1 MLWAIWGGPDWGP
14 IRRRKA
20 FPCSVTFVF
29 VCAGAFS
36 CSAALAFGFLTF
48 PWGVQHGLREDVRNI
63 YKTNVFLHI
72 LKTNRKRMARQK
84 RRRKTKMFKK
94 RWKYQYFEH
103 SLWALFG
110 AHLGSPIFWCA
121 QLGCFNGPPT
131 NIKNSLK

>member
-1 MLWAIWGGPDWGP
+1 MVWAIFWGPDWGI

-29 VCAGAFS
+29 FCAEAFS
-36 CSAALAFGFLTF
+36 CSVALVFGFLMF
-48 PWGVQHGLREDVRNI
+48 PWGVQHGLSEGVRNM
-63 YKTNVFLHI
+63 YKTNAFLHI

-84 RRRKTKMFKK
+84 RRRKTTIMKNSRKK
-94 RWKYQYFEH
+94 EYFEH

-121 QLGCFNGPPT
+121 QLGCFNGAPI
-131 NIKNSLK
+131 NVKNSLK